1 MSKNLKAEAFKFV
14 KQRNL
19 CSYMN
24 DTKWNELR
32 YAMLNKMPFPPP
44 YIIKT
49 LFESECKEEK
59 KNGKKKKSPLQCM

>member
-1 MSKNLKAEAFKFV
+1 MTNEKRAEAFKIV

-32 YAMLNKMPFPPP
+32 YAMLNKMPFPSP
-44 YIIKT
+44 YII
-49 LFESECKEEK
+49 
-59 KNGKKKKSPLQCM
+59 